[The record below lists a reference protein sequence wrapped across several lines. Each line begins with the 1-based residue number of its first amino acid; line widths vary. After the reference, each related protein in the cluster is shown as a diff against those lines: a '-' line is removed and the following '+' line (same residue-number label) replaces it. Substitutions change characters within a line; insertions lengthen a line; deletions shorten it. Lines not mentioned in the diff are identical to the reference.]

1 MAVDARRRQR
11 RTGHTPF
18 REETLP
24 TVSACCGLRGF
35 GQEGHDIEVPEY
47 LVDGFCT
54 NGRKILLLMQQKH
67 AFAGYFE
74 QRQEQ
79 GGTSSAACL
88 NPEPLLG

>member
-1 MAVDARRRQR
+1 
-11 RTGHTPF
+11 
-18 REETLP
+18 
-24 TVSACCGLRGF
+24 
-35 GQEGHDIEVPEY
+35 
-47 LVDGFCT
+47 VDGFCT